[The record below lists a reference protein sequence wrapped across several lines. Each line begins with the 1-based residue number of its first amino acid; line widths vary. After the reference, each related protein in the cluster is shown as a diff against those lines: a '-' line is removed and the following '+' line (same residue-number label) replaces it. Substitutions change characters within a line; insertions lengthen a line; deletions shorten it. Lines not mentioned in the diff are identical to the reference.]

1 LEVLFPTLS
10 SATITILFKPS
21 ENIGKKDKEMFKIIP
36 DVKRKFE
43 EEVKILMDKKI
54 ISRKLTPQQ
63 NYVLKELQIIYEKN
77 DNFEIKEMANKYSE
91 IFKKELIPIVQ
102 KELRI
107 IKRENY
113 KDEYLLE
120 KLKDIINKYNLLRE
134 KKEEEIRKEEDRTKI
149 ICSEIINI

>member
-1 LEVLFPTLS
+1 
-10 SATITILFKPS
+10 
-21 ENIGKKDKEMFKIIP
+21 MFKIIP